1 MFISSAATSKV
12 PTIDSQ
18 PLREEHT
25 MSNVNTSSAFRR
37 LLADRVA
44 GQDLRIGARFTGTA
58 SRLRRAEGLAPRRLR
73 IEGTG

>member
-1 MFISSAATSKV
+1 
-12 PTIDSQ
+12 
-18 PLREEHT
+18 